1 MNNLVFAKFMKGVWK
16 HGDIQPIDS
25 VEAHVCG
32 TTKDIV
38 CKKEETKWNNTA
50 RKSKKLLT

>member
-1 MNNLVFAKFMKGVWK
+1 MFYWKNNKTALNSNDDKR
-16 HGDIQPIDS
+16 IQPIDS

-50 RKSKKLLT
+50 RKCEKLLT